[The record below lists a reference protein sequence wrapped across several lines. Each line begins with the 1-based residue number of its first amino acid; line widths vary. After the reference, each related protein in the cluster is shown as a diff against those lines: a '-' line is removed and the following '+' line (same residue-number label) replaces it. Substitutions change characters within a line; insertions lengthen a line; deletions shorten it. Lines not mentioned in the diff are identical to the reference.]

1 MIRRSGAPRAYPR
14 FPIVPDVPPARA
26 RLRSLN
32 FRAPPTAP
40 QSRPRARL
48 SSCRSPLAAQVRR
61 REARGALGAST
72 LASSARVRSP
82 QPVPVRPSTV
92 GGRRAAWAWSGV
104 RLCCRWPY
112 LALDLTL
119 SLRLALTLTLP
130 PNP

>member
-82 QPVPVRPSTV
+82 QPVPVRAPVDVGADSAPS
-92 GGRRAAWAWSGV
+92 
-104 RLCCRWPY
+104 PY
-112 LALDLTL
+112 LTQPEPSSAPRT
-119 SLRLALTLTLP
+119 LTLTLSP
-130 PNP
+130 